1 MKVIF
6 TEIYYNNWNKIDNG
20 VIYETNDIQIPVKG
34 NIIYINDKT
43 YEVKNV
49 SYHLYTD
56 ELIENYVKVELF
68 LFK

>member
-1 MKVIF
+1 MKFIF
-6 TEIYYNNWNKIDNG
+6 IEIFYKNWDKIDNG
-20 VIYETNDIQIPVKG
+20 VVYETTDIQIPVKG

-56 ELIENYVKVELF
+56 ELKENYVKVELF
-68 LFK
+68 SFK

>member
-6 TEIYYNNWNKIDNG
+6 NEIYYKNWDKIDNG
-20 VIYETNDIQIPVKG
+20 VVYETIDIPIPVKG
-34 NIIYINDKT
+34 NIIYINEKT

-49 SYHLYTD
+49 SYHFHTD
-56 ELIENYVKVELF
+56 GVIENYVKVEVF

>member
-6 TEIYYNNWNKIDNG
+6 IEIYYKNWDKIDNG
-20 VIYETNDIQIPVKG
+20 VVYETTDIQIPVKG

-56 ELIENYVKVELF
+56 ELKENYVKVELF
-68 LFK
+68 SFK

>member
-6 TEIYYNNWNKIDNG
+6 IEIYYKNWDKIDNG
-20 VIYETNDIQIPVKG
+20 VVYETTDIQIPVKG

-56 ELIENYVKVELF
+56 ELKENYVKVELF
-68 LFK
+68 PFK

>member
-6 TEIYYNNWNKIDNG
+6 IEIYYKNWDKIDNG
-20 VIYETNDIQIPVKG
+20 VV
-34 NIIYINDKT
+34 

-56 ELIENYVKVELF
+56 ELKENYVKVELF
-68 LFK
+68 SFK